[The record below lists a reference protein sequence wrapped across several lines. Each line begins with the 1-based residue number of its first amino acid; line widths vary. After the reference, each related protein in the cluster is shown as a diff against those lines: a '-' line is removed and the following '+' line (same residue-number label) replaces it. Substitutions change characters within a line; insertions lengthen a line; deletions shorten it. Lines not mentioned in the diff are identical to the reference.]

1 MNARPPK
8 YPFGTIAA
16 YGPDNKLAT
25 KLVVAIF
32 RHSGQGEPAELR
44 RWFTTAGDAR
54 NDPAIAAELAGFL
67 KKHGVKHT
75 VTYNRIIGCP
85 HEDGVDYPPGGTCP
99 RCPFWQNI
107 DRHTHEPKALLAQ
120 GLAPEQILAELSV
133 VHDTQPVEAL
143 AAADLHR
150 EALIGPLLQGIVRG
164 LEDPTGLP
172 ESDATLFSYAM
183 YLLAKWREPRGY
195 PLIVRWLS
203 LPGREAFAIGGDTVT
218 QEGSRFLASTCGG
231 DLEPIK
237 ALILNRQANEYCR
250 GQAVEALALLAAWGE
265 VPYESVVDYFLWL
278 AREGLE
284 REGGHAWN
292 SLAANCADI
301 EALAV
306 FPHLRRAYEQGLID
320 PMFMR
325 PWELDEVEAA
335 PRGQEVARFRERH
348 PPITDVARE
357 TSWWACFHR
366 GRASKAQRLAEPA
379 GYEPGE
385 RPPPRRA
392 SPKIGRNSPCPCG
405 NGKKYKRCCGA

>member
-1 MNARPPK
+1 MNAKPPK
-8 YPFGTIAA
+8 YPLGTIAA

-44 RWFTTAGDAR
+44 RWLTSAGDAR
-54 NDPAIAAELAGFL
+54 NDPAIAAEVAGFL
-67 KKHGVKHT
+67 KKHGVKQT
-75 VTYNRIIGCP
+75 VTYDRIIGCP
-85 HEDGVDYPPGGTCP
+85 HEEGVDYPLGGTCP

-107 DRHTHEPKALLAQ
+107 DRHTHEPKALSAPS
-120 GLAPEQILAELSV
+120 LAPEQILAELSV
-133 VHDTQPVEAL
+133 VRDTQPVEAL

-150 EALIGPLLQGIVRG
+150 EALIDLLLQGIMRG
-164 LEDPTGLP
+164 LQDPAGSSENDGL
-172 ESDATLFSYAM
+172 LFSYAM

-203 LPGREAFAIGGDTVT
+203 LPGEGAFEIGGDTVT

-237 ALILNRQANEYCR
+237 GLILNREANAYCR

-284 REGGHAWN
+284 REGSNAWN

-306 FPHLRRAYEQGLID
+306 FPDLRRAYEQGLIE
-320 PMFMR
+320 PLFMQ
-325 PWELDEVEAA
+325 PSELDEVEAA
-335 PRGQEVARFRERH
+335 PRGKEVARFRERH

-357 TSWWACFHR
+357 TSWWACFSR
-366 GRASKAQRLAEPA
+366 ERASKAQRLAEPA
-379 GYEPGE
+379 GHEPGE
-385 RPPPRRA
+385 RPRPHRA
-392 SPKIGRNSPCPCG
+392 SAKIGRNSPCPCG
-405 NGKKYKRCCGA
+405 SGKKYKRCCGA